1 MFGTVAAAG
10 IKIIASETLDRRRIM
25 TIAISLGLGLGVM
38 LVPDLLKE
46 APKLVQTILGSPV
59 TMSGIA
65 ALVITG
71 LLSLVK
77 EKPQETVL
85 KSQSLPE
92 A

>member
-1 MFGTVAAAG
+1 
-10 IKIIASETLDRRRIM
+10 
-25 TIAISLGLGLGVM
+25 M

-77 EKPQETVL
+77 ETPQETEL